1 MAINRL
7 LIGTKQ
13 RIKGHGSLRFR
24 LRHRFFRRSWFRIGF
39 RSRNGFFHRSS
50 IWLRGGGRFCVRFRN
65 RNGFFRRSSIWLRGG
80 GRFCVFKRSIERKN
94 FSQIDR
100 LTDSTDFFVSS
111 GIDCIFRNCIL
122 HRDRLHNFPGRV
134 GCDNYPRLTETHKFI

>member
-13 RIKGHGSLRFR
+13 RVKGHWSLRFR
-24 LRHRFFRRSWFRIGF
+24 LWRRFFRRSWFRIGF
-39 RSRNGFFHRSS
+39 RSRNGFFHGSKGRFRIRGRLCVRFRSRNRFFHGS
-50 IWLRGGGRFCVRFRN
+50 SGRFCV
-65 RNGFFRRSSIWLRGG
+65 IE
-80 GRFCVFKRSIERKN
+80 RSIERKN

-100 LTDSTDFFVSS
+100 LTDSTNFFVSS
-111 GIDCIFRNCIL
+111 GTDCIFRNCIL

-134 GCDNYPRLTETHKFI
+134 GCNNYPRLTKTHKFI